1 MPIALY
7 LLTILLILSV
17 SLYGIL
23 ILIHI
28 ISWLKI
34 KPVPLQEKPF
44 KTKVTVI
51 IPARN
56 EEGSIGRCIES
67 VLAQAYPTSLIEIV
81 LCDDHSE
88 DKTKEAAE
96 GALKGSTT
104 KSKCI
109 SLPENVT
116 NKKKAI
122 ESGIK
127 ESSGE
132 LILITDADCIAEKGW
147 ISSIVSMY
155 ESGNYKMICGPVA
168 TMQEKTFC
176 EKFQGLEVPGLGL
189 LSGAGI
195 KAGIPLMCNGANLAY
210 SRKAFE
216 EVGGFSGI
224 DSTPTGDDI
233 LLLFKMNKRFPG
245 GIGFVKTRDAVIHT
259 QAQSSWKKFFQQRIR
274 WASKGL
280 QSKNGLNS
288 FVSLLVFITN
298 FLLLVYP
305 FGLLICNNGLF
316 VWLGCL
322 STKLVVDFLLL
333 NCAAVFFEKKG
344 LLWLFPVGEIITIFY
359 TSIVG
364 LVANYSSYQWKGR
377 KY

>member
-1 MPIALY
+1 MPVALY
-7 LLTILLILSV
+7 LLTILLIISV

-23 ILIHI
+23 ILIHV
-28 ISWLKI
+28 ISWLNIKTISSQKI
-34 KPVPLQEKPF
+34 PF
-44 KTKVTVI
+44 KTSVTVI

-56 EEGSIGRCIES
+56 EEKNIAKCIES
-67 VLAQAYPTSLIEIV
+67 ILAQDYNPDLVEIV
-81 LCDDHSE
+81 VCDDHSE
-88 DKTKEAAE
+88 DKTRGVAE
-96 GALKGSTT
+96 TMLKGSTM

-122 ESGIK
+122 ALSIK

-132 LILITDADCIAEKGW
+132 LILITDADCIAGRNW
-147 ISSIVSMY
+147 ISSIVNMY
-155 ESGNYKMICGPVA
+155 ETGKYKMICGPVA
-168 TMQEKTFC
+168 TMREETLC

-189 LSGAGI
+189 ISGAGI

-216 EVGGFSGI
+216 EVGGFEGI

-233 LLLFKMNKRFPG
+233 LLLFKMNQRFPG
-245 GIGFVKTRDAVIHT
+245 GIGFVKTRDAIIYT
-259 QAQSSWKKFFQQRIR
+259 QAQSSWKNFFQQRIR

-305 FGLLICNNGLF
+305 FSLLICNNDLF

-322 STKLVVDFLLL
+322 GTKLLVDFLLL